1 MPITSSDSTSPLY
14 AVIDLGS
21 NSFHMLIT
29 RQLANSVQI
38 VDKVK
43 RKVRLASGL
52 DQHNTLNEKAIARG
66 LECLSFFAERLQ
78 DIQPQN
84 IRIVATATLRLAVN
98 RDLFLLQAEKV
109 LGYPV
114 NLLSG
119 KEEAEYIYQGVAH
132 TCCNNARRLVIDI
145 GGASTE
151 LIVGDKNKALEVN
164 SIDMGCVT
172 FKQAYFTDD
181 LLSKDNFSQAI
192 REAQNNLAEITKP
205 YKEIGWEIALSG
217 SGTMQALAEI
227 LTFEQK
233 PVVITLDYLHA
244 LQEKTLQF
252 TSISDIQINGLS
264 TERIPVFPSGLAIL
278 TAIFLSFEIK
288 SLQLSDGALREGLLY
303 EMLPNQA
310 NLGVR
315 ERTINSLSQRFHI
328 DVLHAERVKKQAST
342 LYEKFSDDWQ
352 LKNNEEL
359 ELLLACCDL
368 HEIGLLLSFKK
379 HQKHGAYIIQNVDLP
394 GFNKA
399 ERELLASFILQYKD
413 LIQPDLLANQSILT
427 AEKSAFLLIILRL
440 AIIICR
446 RRKDDVLPQYKA
458 YIKNHNQICL
468 ALPSSWMKLH
478 PLIIDELQQENEQIQ
493 VLNMSLSIIE
503 I

>member
-52 DQHNTLNEKAIARG
+52 DQKNTLNEKAMARG

-98 RDLFLLQAEKV
+98 RQQFLQQAEKV
-109 LGYPV
+109 LGYRV

-132 TCCNNARRLVIDI
+132 TCATNARRLVIDI

-151 LIVGDKNKALEVN
+151 LVIGDKYKALEVN
-164 SIDMGCVT
+164 SINMGCVT
-172 FKQAYFTDD
+172 YKQAYFPNNVI
-181 LLSKDNFSQAI
+181 SENNFTQAI
-192 REAQNNLAEITKP
+192 LSAQAQLSNITDS
-205 YKEIGWEIALSG
+205 YKNIGWEIALSG

-227 LTFEQK
+227 LASEHK
-233 PVVITLDYLHA
+233 PAIITLEYLQQ
-244 LQEKTLQF
+244 LQREILQYN
-252 TSISDIQINGLS
+252 SIVDLQIKGLS
-264 TERIPVFPSGLAIL
+264 LERIPVFPSGLAIL
-278 TAIFLSFEIK
+278 IAIFLTLEVK
-288 SLQLSDGALREGLLY
+288 ELHLSDGALREGLLY
-303 EMLPNQA
+303 EMLKNSPNI
-310 NLGVR
+310 NVR
-315 ERTINSLSQRFHI
+315 ERTINSLFQRFHI
-328 DVLHAERVKKQAST
+328 DVKHAERVKKQVIT
-342 LYEKFSDDWQ
+342 LYEKFADDWQ
-352 LKNNEEL
+352 LKSSVDLN
-359 ELLLACCDL
+359 LLCASCDL
-368 HEIGLLLSFKK
+368 HEIGLLLSFKN
-379 HQKHGAYIIQNVDLP
+379 HQKHGAYIVQNVDLP

-399 ERELLASFILQYKD
+399 DKEFISALILQYKD
-413 LIQPDLLANQSILT
+413 NIQPHLLAEQT
-427 AEKSAFLLIILRL
+427 AVETEKSIYLLIILRL

-446 RRKDDVLPQYKA
+446 RRQDDVLPQYKA
-458 YIKNHNQICL
+458 YIKNSTHISL
-468 ALPSSWMKLH
+468 ALPKAWINLH
-478 PLIIDELQQENEQIQ
+478 PLIVDELQQENEQLKS
-493 VLNMSLSIIE
+493 VNMSLEIIAL
-503 I
+503 

>member
-1 MPITSSDSTSPLY
+1 MPISSSDSTSPLY

-52 DQHNTLNEKAIARG
+52 DKHNMLDEKAIARG

-78 DIQPQN
+78 DISPQN

-98 RDLFLLQAEKV
+98 RDEFLQQAEIV

-119 KEEAEYIYQGVAH
+119 KKEAEYIYQGVAH
-132 TCCNNARRLVIDI
+132 TSHCNARRLVIDI

-151 LIVGDKNKALEVN
+151 LIVGDKYKALAVN
-164 SIDMGCVT
+164 SINMGCVT
-172 FKQAYFTDD
+172 FKQTYFANDQ
-181 LLSKDNFSQAI
+181 LSSDNFTHAI
-192 REAQNNLAEITKP
+192 QKAQYNLLGLVAP
-205 YKEIGWEIALSG
+205 YKEIGWEVALSG

-233 PVVITLDYLHA
+233 PIIITLEYLQR
-244 LQEKTLQF
+244 LQKDILTF
-252 TSISDIQINGLS
+252 SCISDIKINGLS
-264 TERIPVFPSGLAIL
+264 TERAAVFPSGLAIL
-278 TAIFLSFEIK
+278 TAIFLALDIT

-303 EMLPNQA
+303 EMLQNSSD
-310 NLGVR
+310 LSVR
-315 ERTINSLSQRFHI
+315 ERSINSLVQRFHI
-328 DVLHAERVKKQAST
+328 DIKHAERVKKQACT

-352 LKNNEEL
+352 LKNDDERN
-359 ELLLACCDL
+359 LLFSTCDL
-368 HEIGLLLSFKK
+368 HEIGLLLSFKN

-399 ERELLASFILQYKD
+399 ERELLSSFILQYKD
-413 LIQPDLLANQSILT
+413 LIQPDLLANQT
-427 AEKSAFLLIILRL
+427 AISVEKSTYLLIILRL

-446 RRKDDVLPQYKA
+446 RRKDDVLPLYKA
-458 YIKNHNQICL
+458 YIKKGYEICL
-468 ALPSSWMKLH
+468 ALPVKWLELH
-478 PLIIDELQQENEQIQ
+478 PLIVDELQQENEQLGK
-493 VLNMSLSIIE
+493 VGLSLTISKI
-503 I
+503 